1 MKKIVGILAAAAVLA
16 TSVFAADVSAKVNIL
31 GDAFHYDGAS
41 KKISSLAIA
50 EGGQAWN
57 PSFSMSVSD
66 DVSGAW
72 MKFNDTDAQKG
83 VNNVDYQI
91 WFKPVDS
98 FKVSVGK
105 FETNLN
111 QEHINWSNSA
121 TSIDTDG
128 FAFSFSSNGLSID
141 AAFLPGWSGNNFG
154 WNRAGIT
161 NAWLVKEDGKDAVL
175 SEMYFKL
182 AYAADFGT
190 ISAYAQLNEGCQ
202 KDVHEFGAGFS
213 GNFGDV
219 AMFVNASV
227 GLSDS
232 EFGIFRGELY
242 AETNIDAIS
251 LKGFVAGGYAG
262 KTFSASFA
270 KDKDVAKTN
279 GHVVA
284 EKAYVGGLFNIG
296 FPVGEFGGYLKIWD
310 GNFMADDLN
319 ITFKPGLTKNF
330 GLCAFDGA
338 VELNIVKDKVNV
350 DVPLVFTVAY

>member
-1 MKKIVGILAAAAVLA
+1 MSAVAVLA

-31 GDAFHYDGAS
+31 GDLFHFDGAS
-41 KKISSLAIA
+41 KRISSFAIA
-50 EGGQAWN
+50 EGGQGWN

-72 MKFNDTDAQKG
+72 MKFFDSGATGA
-83 VNNVDYQI
+83 VSNVDYQI

-98 FKVSVGK
+98 FKISVGK

-128 FAFSFSSNGLSID
+128 FGFSFSANGFSLD
-141 AAFLPGWSGNNFG
+141 AALLPGWAPANFG
-154 WNRAGIT
+154 WNRAGISK
-161 NAWLVKEDGKDAVL
+161 AWLVKEDGVDPVL

-182 AYAADFGT
+182 AYAADFGA

-202 KDVHEFGAGFS
+202 KNVNEFGAGYS
-213 GNFGDV
+213 NKFGDV
-219 AMFVNASV
+219 SMFVNASV
-227 GLSDS
+227 GLSDAG
-232 EFGIFRGELY
+232 FGIFRGELY

-296 FPVGEFGGYLKIWD
+296 FPVGDFGGYLKIWD
-310 GNFMADDLN
+310 GNFMADKLD

-330 GLCAFDGA
+330 GLCAFDCA
-338 VELNIVKDKVNV
+338 VEINVAGDKVNV
-350 DVPLVFTVAY
+350 DVPLVFTVSY